1 MQNKI
6 IKKVIKK
13 DKIKNWINE
22 LMKNYKVIAPV
33 KEGDEDVFFRIIKSA
48 DDVCMDF
55 QNTVLSPKEFFF
67 PKSEKIFEFEGDEI
81 SDSGSKIGRKRILFG
96 VRPCDVHGLT
106 ILDNVYKG
114 EFNDPYYLQRRENTT
129 IISLACS
136 EPDEN
141 CFCKSLGTGPVLCDA
156 DLIIT
161 DLGDKYFI
169 EAKTED
175 MNLVNFDI
183 IKEAAPGDVELKDM
197 KQKESED
204 KITRAIELNKNLD
217 DLHLESESRKC
228 LGCGCCT
235 YICPTCTCF
244 DVSDESM
251 ISKQKGKRFRCWDSC
266 MFPSFALLA
275 GGENT
280 RKEKSDRF
288 KQRFYH
294 KFKYYPEK
302 YGKVMC
308 VGCGRCTR
316 KCPVNTDVVK
326 IINYNKLDCN
336 Y

>member
-1 MQNKI
+1 MAKIKKI
-6 IKKVIKK
+6 IKKEDIIQWVT
-13 DKIKNWINE
+13 E
-22 LMKNYKVIAPV
+22 LMKNYEVIAPV
-33 KEGDEDVFFRIIKSA
+33 KENEKGEDIFFKIIKSA
-48 DDVCMDF
+48 DDVCMDS
-55 QNTVLSPKEFFF
+55 NPILSPKEFFF
-67 PKSEKIFEFEGDEI
+67 PRSEKMFEFEGDEI
-81 SDSGSKIGRKRILFG
+81 SDSGGKDGQKRILFG

-114 EFNDPYYLQRRENTT
+114 EFNDPYYLQRRKNTA

-136 EPDEN
+136 EPDEY
-141 CFCKSLGTGPVLCDA
+141 CFCKSLGTGPFLCDA
-156 DLIIT
+156 DIILT
-161 DLGDKYFI
+161 DLGDDRYFVDS
-169 EAKTED
+169 KTND
-175 MNLVNFDI
+175 LVNFDI
-183 IKEAAPGDVELKDM
+183 FTEAAPEDIKLRDK

-204 KITRAIELNKNLD
+204 KIKKTIELNKNLD
-217 DLHLESESRKC
+217 DLHLEAESRKC

-251 ISKQKGKRFRCWDSC
+251 ISKQKGKRLKCWDSC

-280 RKEKSDRF
+280 REEKSDRF

-308 VGCGRCTR
+308 VGCGRCIK
-316 KCPVNTDVVK
+316 KCPVNTDVVN
-326 IINYNKLDCN
+326 IINYNKN
-336 Y
+336 QNNQV